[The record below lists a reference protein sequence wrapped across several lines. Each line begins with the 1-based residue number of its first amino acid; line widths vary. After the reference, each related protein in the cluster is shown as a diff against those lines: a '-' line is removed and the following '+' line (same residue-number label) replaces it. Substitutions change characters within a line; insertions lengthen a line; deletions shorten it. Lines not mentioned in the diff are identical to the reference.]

1 MHSCTSA
8 KNNTIDFILFY
19 YYSFIIIIVIIIIII
34 IIITFIIIIININ
47 IILSFTNKMKHI
59 SCYNHL
65 KIV

>member
-8 KNNTIDFILFY
+8 KNSTIDFILFY
-19 YYSFIIIIVIIIIII
+19 CYSFIIIIIII
-34 IIITFIIIIININ
+34 IIITFIIIIIIININ

>member
-8 KNNTIDFILFY
+8 KNSTIDFILFY
-19 YYSFIIIIVIIIIII
+19 CYSFIIIIIII